1 MYTSEQQ
8 ARRDASPLTRA
19 MMAASMAQ
27 LIVIIASYCFV
38 VYFLSVGTGYA
49 GALITFWLN
58 IVLLWLNTIIGMLW
72 EKGMYGHYFMCREF
86 FWEDVG
92 NLAALIAYNSY
103 FVILLLDWS
112 QQDIS
117 LLMLAANTVYLINF
131 AQFVVKL
138 MKARKQQSSGC

>member
-8 ARRDASPLTRA
+8 ARRDASPLTKA

-38 VYFLSVGTGYA
+38 IYFLSTGKGYA

-72 EKGMYGHYFMCREF
+72 EKDMYGHYFMCREF
-86 FWEDVG
+86 FWEDAG

-103 FVILLLDWS
+103 FAALWLNWS
-112 QQDIS
+112 QHDTA
-117 LLMLAANTVYLINF
+117 LLMLVANSVYLVNF
-131 AQFVVKL
+131 AQFVFKL
-138 MKARKQQSSGC
+138 MRGRKQRR